1 MNDIARFALTG
12 DSRGAMSQPPSQPRL
27 DGMLKWFIK
36 RRLAAFEREF
46 GYDASYMRHVL
57 DTDLGAF
64 MRFAKATGVSRYRR
78 DVPLDL
84 YVAVGLTGGVH
95 ADCGPCTQL
104 GVTMALREGVPA
116 TTIAR
121 ILRGNLEEMTEP
133 TRLGVRFARA
143 VLARD
148 GAAADEAR
156 AEIERLHGPR
166 AVISLGLALV
176 ASQLYPTFKYA
187 LGYGRA
193 CSRIEVEGQ
202 TISPRLAVA

>member
-1 MNDIARFALTG
+1 
-12 DSRGAMSQPPSQPRL
+12 
-27 DGMLKWFIK
+27 MLKWFIK

-46 GYDASYMRHVL
+46 GYDAAYMRHVL

-64 MRFAKATGVSRYRR
+64 TRFTKATGVSRYRR

-84 YVAVGLTGGVH
+84 YVAVGLTGSVH

-104 GVTMALREGVPA
+104 GVTMALRQGVPA
-116 TTIAR
+116 ATIAK
-121 ILRGNLEEMTEP
+121 ILRGDEAEMTEP
-133 TRLGVRFARA
+133 TRLGVRFAKA

-148 GAAADEAR
+148 PSADEYR
-156 AEIERLHGPR
+156 AEIERRHGPR

-187 LGYGRA
+187 LGYGHA
-193 CSRIEVEGQ
+193 CSRIQVEGN
-202 TISPRLAVA
+202 TIAPKLAVA